1 MAVKA
6 PNDTHLHPYLGKPTL
21 ERICHTPP
29 RQLCLWQM
37 SCGASFSSSAPVNS
51 GCRVGD
57 RASPE
62 PAAAFHLL
70 ARSTCFGLRCHLYM
84 HSHRLYPAGS
94 KNLSHLTQ
102 PLQQLLINNRGAT
115 FSPCEEAEDLP
126 FLQQTYGIFFIWH
139 KLWSVFRTEQCLAT
153 VSCETLHMN
162 LFNFFWDFHS
172 KPLRPAS
179 KQKTTFIAEGV
190 PPLFASWTVTT
201 TQPWCLFL

>member
-6 PNDTHLHPYLGKPTL
+6 PNYTHLHPYLGKPTL

-29 RQLCLWQM
+29 RQLRLWQM
-37 SCGASFSSSAPVNS
+37 SCGASFCSSAPVNS

-70 ARSTCFGLRCHLYM
+70 AGSTCFGLRCHLYM
-84 HSHRLYPAGS
+84 HSHRFYPAGS

-102 PLQQLLINNRGAT
+102 PLQQLLINNRRAT

-126 FLQQTYGIFFIWH
+126 FLQQTYGIFFTWH
-139 KLWSVFRTEQCLAT
+139 KLWCVFRTEQRLAT
-153 VSCETLHMN
+153 VSCLTLHIN
-162 LFNFFWDFHS
+162 LFHFSEILTVANLWGLQVNR
-172 KPLRPAS
+172 KPRL
-179 KQKTTFIAEGV
+179 
-190 PPLFASWTVTT
+190 
-201 TQPWCLFL
+201 